1 MRSFCATLSLCV
13 VVSFPMSVSTAQ
25 TVSPQAGKAIALID
39 DFEDGDLV
47 GWNLPTSTCTRTNST
62 DTGADGTSRSLKIQG
77 ECNHYQGAWYDL
89 GGWQPTSVT
98 FWVRSESLALSTA
111 YVVLGDD
118 NVGMNNGIFFLN
130 AHHSGRWVISSGSAS
145 FYLASYTAGQWYRF
159 DLSIDWVG
167 KTIDVSIDGVPRQYN
182 VPFRSSSTTSL
193 TRLHFYNYQTGT
205 AYLDQIT
212 MSSPPPSLDV
222 FQNGFESADATA
234 WSATVPTQSQ
244 RLVLYDG
251 GSVTG
256 AIGGRG
262 GADVMCGMAAESA
275 TGLPV
280 HATTRAFLSVDEYDE
295 IRDMPTRYGVPTGRQ
310 VTGPNWNVVA
320 TDWTDLLDGS
330 IAMELLNA
338 GVHTDTNFWYS
349 GSLSDGSVSANT
361 CSGWTDGS
369 TFFDGRYG
377 VTQVTS
383 SNWIDTGS
391 ATCGVS
397 TYHVLCLA
405 WRP

>member
-1 MRSFCATLSLCV
+1 MRTSRAALSLCV
-13 VVSFPMSVSTAQ
+13 VSFFLLGVSSAQSFSVGET
-25 TVSPQAGKAIALID
+25 KAIALID
-39 DFEDGDLV
+39 DFEDGDLD
-47 GWNLPTSTCTRTNST
+47 GWNLPTSTCAKTNST

-77 ECNHYQGAWYDL
+77 ECGHYQGAWYDL

-118 NVGMNNGIFFLN
+118 NVATNQGVFFLS
-130 AHHSGRWVISSGSAS
+130 AHNSGQWVIGTGSVS
-145 FYLASYTAGQWYRF
+145 FYLAPYTAGQWYRF
-159 DLSIDWVG
+159 DLFIDWVG
-167 KTIDVSIDGVPRQYN
+167 KTVDVSIDGAPRQYN
-182 VPFRSSSTTSL
+182 VPFRSPSTTSL

-205 AYLDQIT
+205 AYLDEIS

-222 FQNGFESADATA
+222 FRNDFESADTTA
-234 WSATVPTQSQ
+234 WSTAIPSQTQ

-251 GSVTG
+251 GSVAG
-256 AIGGRG
+256 AIGGRN
-262 GADVMCGMAAESA
+262 GADVMCGIAAESA
-275 TGLPV
+275 TGIPV
-280 HATTRAFLSVDEYDE
+280 HATTRAFLSVSGDDE
-295 IRDMPTRYGVPTGRQ
+295 IRDMPTRHGVPTGRP
-310 VTGPNWNVVA
+310 VTGPNWNLVA
-320 TDWTDLLDGS
+320 TDWADLLDGT
-330 IAMELLNA
+330 IAMELFNA
-338 GVHTDTNFWYS
+338 GVHTETNFWYS
-349 GSLSDGSVSANT
+349 GSLSDGSASVNT

-383 SNWIDTGS
+383 SNWINTGS
-391 ATCGVS
+391 ATCGAS

>member
-1 MRSFCATLSLCV
+1 MRSFYVVLSLSV
-13 VVSFPMSVSTAQ
+13 VLFVLVEVATAQ
-25 TVSPQAGKAIALID
+25 TVSDQETKAIALID

-47 GWNLPTSTCTRTNST
+47 GWNLPTSTCTQTNST
-62 DTGADGTSRSLKIQG
+62 DTGADGTSHSLKIQG
-77 ECNHYQGAWYDL
+77 ECGHYQGAWYDL
-89 GGWQPTSVT
+89 GGWQPTSVS
-98 FWVRSESLALSTA
+98 FWVRSESLALATA

-118 NVGMNNGIFFLN
+118 NVTSNNGAFFLN
-130 AHHSGRWVISSGSAS
+130 AHNSGQWVLGTGTAS
-145 FYLASYTAGQWYRF
+145 FYLAPYTAGQWYRF

-167 KTIDVSIDGVPRQYN
+167 KTVDVSIDGVPRQYN

-222 FQNGFESADATA
+222 FQNDFESADTTA
-234 WSATVPTQSQ
+234 WSTAVPIQSQ

-262 GADVMCGMAAESA
+262 GADVMCGVAAESA
-275 TGLPV
+275 TGIPV
-280 HATTRAFLSVDEYDE
+280 HATTRAFLSVAGDDE
-295 IRDMPTRYGVPTGRQ
+295 IRDMPTRHGVPTGRQ

-330 IAMELLNA
+330 IAMELFTA
-338 GVHTDTNFWYS
+338 GVHTATNFWYS
-349 GSLSDGSVSANT
+349 GSLSDGSVSVNT

-377 VTQVTS
+377 VTQVTN
-383 SNWIDTGS
+383 SNWIDTDS
-391 ATCGVS
+391 ATCGAS